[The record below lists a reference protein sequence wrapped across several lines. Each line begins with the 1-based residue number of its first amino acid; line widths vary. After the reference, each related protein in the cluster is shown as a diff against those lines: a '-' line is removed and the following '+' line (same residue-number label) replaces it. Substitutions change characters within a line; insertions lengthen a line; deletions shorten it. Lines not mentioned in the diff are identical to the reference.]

1 MDDNKKVS
9 FTYETLFDLVRREK
23 IKEDLQKME
32 PSQFKEI
39 EQYVREKIASLA
51 GANSADSIFAEEEK
65 IKLQKQVD
73 NIKIL
78 LRELYERREKKIVN
92 MALFKSRTQSSVVD
106 VTPLLEEEKPL
117 FNALCTAL
125 SSNRDMQLNYLLKP
139 QNSSLQSQ
147 QQKTISNPTINATI
161 NSSLNP
167 PSQQTIQQ
175 AAMIT
180 INFISNVS
188 KFVGRD
194 LEVYGPYNQG
204 ETVTLP
210 KELGLVLVA
219 KGKAKEISENQL
231 PNA

>member
-23 IKEDLQKME
+23 SREDLQKME
-32 PSQFKEI
+32 LSLPKEI
-39 EQYVREKIASLA
+39 EDYIREKIASLA
-51 GANSADSIFAEEEK
+51 GANSADNIFAEDER

-78 LRELYERREKKIVN
+78 RRELYERREKKILN
-92 MALFKSRTQSSVVD
+92 MALIKSRTQSSVVD
-106 VTPLLEEEKPL
+106 VTPLLEEEKSL
-117 FNALCTAL
+117 FNSLCTAL

-139 QNSSLQSQ
+139 HNSFLQNQP
-147 QQKTISNPTINATI
+147 QKNISNSAINATI

-167 PSQQTIQQ
+167 PSQQTIHQ
-175 AAMIT
+175 AAIIT
-180 INFISNVS
+180 INFISSVS

-204 ETVTLP
+204 DTTTLP

-219 KGKAKEISENQL
+219 KGKAKEITENQL
-231 PNA
+231 ANA